1 MSGVSPYYMAV
12 RGMYCIEKLC
22 VSRYLIPTIR
32 MTPEAEEV
40 YEGAYVAY
48 HDCLLQPRLHFGWR
62 SHELFGYPKLP
73 AAKQQEAREEFLT
86 GVCCYVAAV
95 VLSQLLCQL
104 SVLLLS
110 AVLLNCER
118 HYGVRHSK
126 TGQATYT

>member
-1 MSGVSPYYMAV
+1 MNYSATRNCQQRNSK
-12 RGMYCIEKLC
+12 KL
-22 VSRYLIPTIR
+22 VKR
-32 MTPEAEEV
+32 
-40 YEGAYVAY
+40 
-48 HDCLLQPRLHFGWR
+48 
-62 SHELFGYPKLP
+62 
-73 AAKQQEAREEFLT
+73 FLT
-86 GVCCYVAAV
+86 GGCCYVAAV